1 MLPNVKFAKS
11 NKGSRSCVNNIAIT
25 LICIMAVAVGQGCAS
40 LSNVKEID
48 FSITGFEAEFY
59 EPVVIPDGKEY
70 RK

>member
-1 MLPNVKFAKS
+1 MSLNVKSAKS

-25 LICIMAVAVGQGCAS
+25 LICIMAVAVGQGCSS

-59 EPVVIPDGKEY
+59 EPTVITNGTVYQK
-70 RK
+70 